1 MAVPRPVLEA
11 EEDEEEYLRKV
22 WSAMRCVSSESSSGT
37 WWIDVVEEEEEEEED
52 DEAEG
57 FAMEF
62 MVWKWKW
69 KSKRVEFVNVEFD
82 GIMSFFRGRVGTE

>member
-37 WWIDVVEEEEEEEED
+37 WWIDVVEDEEEEEEN
-52 DEAEG
+52 EAEG

-69 KSKRVEFVNVEFD
+69 KWKRVEFD

>member
-1 MAVPRPVLEA
+1 
-11 EEDEEEYLRKV
+11 
-22 WSAMRCVSSESSSGT
+22 MRCVSSESSFGT

-62 MVWKWKW
+62 MV
-69 KSKRVEFVNVEFD
+69 
-82 GIMSFFRGRVGTE
+82 

>member
-11 EEDEEEYLRKV
+11 EGGEEEYLRKV
-22 WSAMRCVSSESSSGT
+22 RSAMRCVSSESSSGT
-37 WWIDVVEEEEEEEED
+37 WWIDVVEEEEEEE

-62 MVWKWKW
+62 MVWK
-69 KSKRVEFVNVEFD
+69 
-82 GIMSFFRGRVGTE
+82 